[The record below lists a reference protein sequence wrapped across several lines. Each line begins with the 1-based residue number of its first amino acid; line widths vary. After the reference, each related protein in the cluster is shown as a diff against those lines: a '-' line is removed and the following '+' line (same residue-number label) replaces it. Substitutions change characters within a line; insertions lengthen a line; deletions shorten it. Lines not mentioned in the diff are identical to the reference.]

1 MRKRELALCIK
12 TLQNVAE
19 VNINHRAV
27 INENIQMKWWHK
39 LLILF
44 GVILVICCTGLIVN
58 TAKLNKE
65 LEASKAETV
74 ELLKRVDELQQ
85 DNETLLS
92 EVAVLEDS
100 VATLKVD
107 VEVAKKQKIKLVEK
121 IKYVEPVNDTIET
134 FIALDS
140 LNNGIIR
147 DLEKL
152 VAVQSIQIENYKV
165 VIEND
170 ELIKQQMSL
179 AIKRKDEEIEA
190 YNKQLKK
197 AKNSNVALGTTTTV
211 AIVGI
216 ILLALL

>member
-1 MRKRELALCIK
+1 
-12 TLQNVAE
+12 
-19 VNINHRAV
+19 
-27 INENIQMKWWHK
+27 MKLWHK
-39 LLILF
+39 LLIGF
-44 GVILVICCTGLIVN
+44 GVLLVICCTCLIVN
-58 TAKLNKE
+58 TVKLNKK

-85 DNETLLS
+85 DNEVLLS

-100 VATLKVD
+100 VATLKID
-107 VEVAKKQKIKLVEK
+107 IEVTKKQKTKLIEK
-121 IKYVEPVNDTIET
+121 VKYIEPVNDTIET

-197 AKNSNVALGTTTTV
+197 AKNQNVALGTTTTV
-211 AIVGI
+211 AVIGI

>member
-1 MRKRELALCIK
+1 MGRL
-12 TLQNVAE
+12 
-19 VNINHRAV
+19 
-27 INENIQMKWWHK
+27 IQMKWYHK

-44 GVILVICCTGLIVN
+44 GIILVICCTGLIVN
-58 TAKLNKE
+58 TVKLNKE

-85 DNETLLS
+85 DNEALLS

-100 VATLKVD
+100 VATLKID
-107 VEVAKKQKIKLVEK
+107 IEVAKKQKIKLVEK
-121 IKYVEPVNDTIET
+121 VKYIEPVNDTIET

-152 VAVQSIQIENYKV
+152 VAVQSIQIDNYKV

-197 AKNSNVALGTTTTV
+197 AKNQNVALGTTTTV
-211 AIVGI
+211 AVIGI
-216 ILLALL
+216 ILIALL

>member
-1 MRKRELALCIK
+1 
-12 TLQNVAE
+12 
-19 VNINHRAV
+19 
-27 INENIQMKWWHK
+27 MKLWHK
-39 LLILF
+39 LLIGF
-44 GVILVICCTGLIVN
+44 GVLLVICCTCLIVN
-58 TAKLNKE
+58 TVKLNKE
-65 LEASKAETV
+65 LEVSKAETV
-74 ELLKRVDELQQ
+74 DLLKRVDELQQ

-100 VATLKVD
+100 VATLKID
-107 VEVAKKQKIKLVEK
+107 IEVAQKRKTQLEEK
-121 IKYVEPVNDTIET
+121 VKYIEPVNDTIKT

-165 VIEND
+165 VIQND
-170 ELIKQQMSL
+170 DLIKQQMSL

-197 AKNSNVALGTTTTV
+197 AKNQNVALGTTTTV
-211 AIVGI
+211 AVIGI

>member
-1 MRKRELALCIK
+1 
-12 TLQNVAE
+12 
-19 VNINHRAV
+19 
-27 INENIQMKWWHK
+27 MKLWHK
-39 LLILF
+39 LLIGF
-44 GVILVICCTGLIVN
+44 GVLLVICCTGLIVN
-58 TAKLNKE
+58 TVKLNKE

-85 DNETLLS
+85 DNEVLLS

-100 VATLKVD
+100 VATLKID
-107 VEVAKKQKIKLVEK
+107 IEVAKKRKIQLVEK
-121 IKYVEPVNDTIET
+121 VKYIEPVNDTIET

-197 AKNSNVALGTTTTV
+197 AKNQNVALGTTTTV
-211 AIVGI
+211 AVIGI

>member
-1 MRKRELALCIK
+1 
-12 TLQNVAE
+12 
-19 VNINHRAV
+19 
-27 INENIQMKWWHK
+27 MKWWHK
-39 LLILF
+39 ALCVL
-44 GVILVICCTGLIVN
+44 GVILVICCGCLIHN
-58 TAKLNKE
+58 TVQLNKE
-65 LEASKAETV
+65 LKASKTETAE
-74 ELLKRVDELQQ
+74 LIKRVSILESENDS
-85 DNETLLS
+85 LLLNVS
-92 EVAVLEDS
+92 VLEDS
-100 VATLKVD
+100 IIGLKID
-107 VEVAKKQKIKLVEK
+107 IEAAKKQKIQLVEK
-121 IKYVEPVNDTIET
+121 VKCIEPVNDTIKT

-165 VIEND
+165 VIQND
-170 ELIKQQMSL
+170 DLIKQQMSL

>member
-1 MRKRELALCIK
+1 MGRL
-12 TLQNVAE
+12 
-19 VNINHRAV
+19 
-27 INENIQMKWWHK
+27 IQMKWWHK
-39 LLILF
+39 LLIGF
-44 GVILVICCTGLIVN
+44 GVLVVICCTCLIVN
-58 TAKLNKE
+58 TVKLNKE

-74 ELLKRVDELQQ
+74 ELLKRVAELQQ

-107 VEVAKKQKIKLVEK
+107 IEVAKKQKIKLVEK
-121 IKYVEPVNDTIET
+121 IKYVEPINDTIET

-165 VIEND
+165 VIQND
-170 ELIKQQMSL
+170 DLIKQQMSL

-197 AKNSNVALGTTTTV
+197 AKNKNVALGTTTTV
-211 AIVGI
+211 AVIGI
-216 ILLALL
+216 ILLAIL

>member
-1 MRKRELALCIK
+1 
-12 TLQNVAE
+12 
-19 VNINHRAV
+19 
-27 INENIQMKWWHK
+27 MKLWHK
-39 LLILF
+39 LLIGF
-44 GVILVICCTGLIVN
+44 GVLLVICCTCLIVN
-58 TAKLNKE
+58 TVKLNKE
-65 LEASKAETV
+65 LESSKAETV
-74 ELLKRVDELQQ
+74 ELLKRVDELHQ

-100 VATLKVD
+100 VATLKID
-107 VEVAKKQKIKLVEK
+107 IEVAKKQKIQLVEK
-121 IKYVEPVNDTIET
+121 VKYIEPVNDTIET

-197 AKNSNVALGTTTTV
+197 AKNQNVALGTTTTV
-211 AIVGI
+211 AVIGI

>member
-1 MRKRELALCIK
+1 
-12 TLQNVAE
+12 
-19 VNINHRAV
+19 
-27 INENIQMKWWHK
+27 MKLWHK
-39 LLILF
+39 LLIGF
-44 GVILVICCTGLIVN
+44 GVLLVICCTCLIVN
-58 TAKLNKE
+58 TVKLNKE
-65 LEASKAETV
+65 LKASKTETV
-74 ELLKRVDELQQ
+74 ELLKRVDELQR

-100 VATLKVD
+100 VATLKID
-107 VEVAKKQKIKLVEK
+107 IEVAKKQKIKLVEK
-121 IKYVEPVNDTIET
+121 VKYIEPVNDTIET

-197 AKNSNVALGTTTTV
+197 AKNQNVALGTTTTV
-211 AIVGI
+211 AVIGI

>member
-1 MRKRELALCIK
+1 
-12 TLQNVAE
+12 
-19 VNINHRAV
+19 
-27 INENIQMKWWHK
+27 MKLWHK
-39 LLILF
+39 LLIGF
-44 GVILVICCTGLIVN
+44 GVLLVICCTGLIVN
-58 TAKLNKE
+58 TVKLNKE

-85 DNETLLS
+85 DNEVLLS

-100 VATLKVD
+100 VATLKID
-107 VEVAKKQKIKLVEK
+107 IEVAKKQKIQLVEK
-121 IKYVEPVNDTIET
+121 VKYIEPVNDTIET

-197 AKNSNVALGTTTTV
+197 AKNQNVALGTTTTV
-211 AIVGI
+211 AVIGI
-216 ILLALL
+216 ILLVLL

>member
-1 MRKRELALCIK
+1 
-12 TLQNVAE
+12 
-19 VNINHRAV
+19 
-27 INENIQMKWWHK
+27 MKWWHK
-39 LLILF
+39 ALCVL
-44 GVILVICCTGLIVN
+44 GVILVICCGCLIHN
-58 TAKLNKE
+58 TVQLNKE
-65 LEASKAETV
+65 LKASKTETAE
-74 ELLKRVDELQQ
+74 LIKRVSILESENDS
-85 DNETLLS
+85 LLLNVS
-92 EVAVLEDS
+92 VLEDS
-100 VATLKVD
+100 IVGLKID
-107 VEVAKKQKIKLVEK
+107 IEAAKKQKIKLEERV
-121 IKYVEPVNDTIET
+121 KYIEPVNDAIKT

-165 VIEND
+165 VIQND
-170 ELIKQQMSL
+170 DLIKQQMSL

-197 AKNSNVALGTTTTV
+197 AKNQNVALGTTTTV

>member
-1 MRKRELALCIK
+1 
-12 TLQNVAE
+12 
-19 VNINHRAV
+19 
-27 INENIQMKWWHK
+27 MKLWHK
-39 LLILF
+39 LLIGF
-44 GVILVICCTGLIVN
+44 GVLLVICCTCLIVN
-58 TAKLNKE
+58 TVKLNNE

-74 ELLKRVDELQQ
+74 ELLKRVEELQQ
-85 DNETLLS
+85 DNEVLLS

-100 VATLKVD
+100 VATLKID
-107 VEVAKKQKIKLVEK
+107 IEVAKKRKIQLVEK
-121 IKYVEPVNDTIET
+121 VKYIEPVNDTIET

-197 AKNSNVALGTTTTV
+197 AKNQNVALGTTTTV
-211 AIVGI
+211 AVIGI

>member
-1 MRKRELALCIK
+1 
-12 TLQNVAE
+12 
-19 VNINHRAV
+19 
-27 INENIQMKWWHK
+27 MKLWHK
-39 LLILF
+39 LLIGF
-44 GVILVICCTGLIVN
+44 GVLLVICCTCLIVN
-58 TAKLNKE
+58 TVKLNKK

-85 DNETLLS
+85 DNEVLLS

-100 VATLKVD
+100 VATLKID
-107 VEVAKKQKIKLVEK
+107 IEVAKKRKIQLVEK
-121 IKYVEPVNDTIET
+121 VKYIEPVNDTIET

-197 AKNSNVALGTTTTV
+197 AKNQNVALGTTTTV
-211 AIVGI
+211 AVIGI

>member
-1 MRKRELALCIK
+1 
-12 TLQNVAE
+12 
-19 VNINHRAV
+19 
-27 INENIQMKWWHK
+27 MKLWHK
-39 LLILF
+39 LLIGF
-44 GVILVICCTGLIVN
+44 GVLLVICCTCLIVN
-58 TAKLNKE
+58 TVKLNKK

-100 VATLKVD
+100 VATLKID
-107 VEVAKKQKIKLVEK
+107 IEVAKKRKIQLVEK
-121 IKYVEPVNDTIET
+121 VKYIEPVNDTIET

-197 AKNSNVALGTTTTV
+197 AKNQNVALGTTTTV
-211 AIVGI
+211 AVIGI
-216 ILLALL
+216 ILIALL

>member
-1 MRKRELALCIK
+1 MGRL
-12 TLQNVAE
+12 
-19 VNINHRAV
+19 
-27 INENIQMKWWHK
+27 IQMKWYHK

-44 GVILVICCTGLIVN
+44 GIILVICCTGLIVN
-58 TAKLNKE
+58 TVKLNKE

-85 DNETLLS
+85 DNEALLS

-100 VATLKVD
+100 VATLKID
-107 VEVAKKQKIKLVEK
+107 IEVAKKQKIKLVEK
-121 IKYVEPVNDTIET
+121 VKYIEPVNDTIET

-152 VAVQSIQIENYKV
+152 VAVQSIQIDNYKV

-197 AKNSNVALGTTTTV
+197 AKNQNVALGTTTTV
-211 AIVGI
+211 AVIGI

>member
-1 MRKRELALCIK
+1 
-12 TLQNVAE
+12 
-19 VNINHRAV
+19 
-27 INENIQMKWWHK
+27 MKLWHK
-39 LLILF
+39 LLIGL
-44 GVILVICCTGLIVN
+44 GVILVICCTCLLVN
-58 TAKLNKE
+58 IIKLNKE
-65 LEASKAETV
+65 LDLSKAETV
-74 ELLKRVDELQQ
+74 ELLKRVEELQK
-85 DNETLLS
+85 DNEVLLS

-100 VATLKVD
+100 VATLKID
-107 VEVAKKQKIKLVEK
+107 IEVAKKQKIKLVEK
-121 IKYVEPVNDTIET
+121 VKYIEPVNDTIET

-179 AIKRKDEEIEA
+179 AIKRKDEDIEA

-197 AKNSNVALGTTTTV
+197 AKNKNAVLGTTTTV
-211 AIVGI
+211 AVIGI

>member
-1 MRKRELALCIK
+1 MGRL
-12 TLQNVAE
+12 
-19 VNINHRAV
+19 
-27 INENIQMKWWHK
+27 IQMKLWHK
-39 LLILF
+39 LLILV
-44 GVILVICCTGLIVN
+44 GVILVICCTCLIVN
-58 TAKLNKE
+58 TVKLNKE

-85 DNETLLS
+85 DNEVLLS

-100 VATLKVD
+100 VATLKID
-107 VEVAKKQKIKLVEK
+107 IEVAKKQKIKLVEK
-121 IKYVEPVNDTIET
+121 VKYVEPVNDTIKN

-152 VAVQSIQIENYKV
+152 VAVQSIQIDNYKV

-179 AIKRKDEEIEA
+179 AIKRKDEQIEA

-197 AKNSNVALGTTTTV
+197 AKNQNVALGTTTTAAV
-211 AIVGI
+211 IGI

>member
-1 MRKRELALCIK
+1 M
-12 TLQNVAE
+12 
-19 VNINHRAV
+19 
-27 INENIQMKWWHK
+27 
-39 LLILF
+39 
-44 GVILVICCTGLIVN
+44 GVILVICCTCLIVN
-58 TAKLNKE
+58 TVKLNKE

-85 DNETLLS
+85 DNEVLLS
-92 EVAVLEDS
+92 EVAVLDDS
-100 VATLKVD
+100 VTTLKID
-107 VEVAKKQKIKLVEK
+107 IEVAKKQKIKLVEK
-121 IKYVEPVNDTIET
+121 VKYVEPVNDTIKT

-140 LNNGIIR
+140 LNDDIIR

-197 AKNSNVALGTTTTV
+197 SKNKNAVLGTTTTAAV
-211 AIVGI
+211 IGI

>member
-1 MRKRELALCIK
+1 
-12 TLQNVAE
+12 
-19 VNINHRAV
+19 
-27 INENIQMKWWHK
+27 MKLWHK
-39 LLILF
+39 LLIGF
-44 GVILVICCTGLIVN
+44 GVLLVICCTCLIVN
-58 TAKLNKE
+58 TVKLNKK

-100 VATLKVD
+100 VATLKID
-107 VEVAKKQKIKLVEK
+107 IEVAKKRKIQLVEK
-121 IKYVEPVNDTIET
+121 VKYIEPVNDTIET

-197 AKNSNVALGTTTTV
+197 AKNQNVALGTTTTV
-211 AIVGI
+211 AVIGI

>member
-1 MRKRELALCIK
+1 
-12 TLQNVAE
+12 
-19 VNINHRAV
+19 
-27 INENIQMKWWHK
+27 MKWWHK
-39 LLILF
+39 LLILV
-44 GVILVICCTGLIVN
+44 GVILVICCTCLIVN
-58 TAKLNKE
+58 TVKLNKE

-85 DNETLLS
+85 DNEVLLS

-100 VATLKVD
+100 VATLKID
-107 VEVAKKQKIKLVEK
+107 IEVAKKQKIKLVEK
-121 IKYVEPVNDTIET
+121 VKYVEPVNDTIKT
-134 FIALDS
+134 FIQIDS

-152 VAVQSIQIENYKV
+152 VAVQSIQIDNYKV

-179 AIKRKDEEIEA
+179 AIKRKDEQIEA

-197 AKNSNVALGTTTTV
+197 AKNQNAALGTTTTLAV
-211 AIVGI
+211 IGI
-216 ILLALL
+216 ILIALL

>member
-1 MRKRELALCIK
+1 
-12 TLQNVAE
+12 
-19 VNINHRAV
+19 
-27 INENIQMKWWHK
+27 MKLWHK
-39 LLILF
+39 LLIGL
-44 GVILVICCTGLIVN
+44 GVILVICCTGLIIN
-58 TAKLNKE
+58 TVKLNKE
-65 LEASKAETV
+65 LELSKNETV
-74 ELLKRVDELQQ
+74 ELQNRVDELQQ

-100 VATLKVD
+100 VATLKID
-107 VEVAKKQKIKLVEK
+107 IEVAKKRKIQLVEK
-121 IKYVEPVNDTIET
+121 VKYIEPVNDTIET

-197 AKNSNVALGTTTTV
+197 AKNQNVALGTTTTV
-211 AIVGI
+211 AVIGI
-216 ILLALL
+216 ILLALI

>member
-1 MRKRELALCIK
+1 
-12 TLQNVAE
+12 
-19 VNINHRAV
+19 
-27 INENIQMKWWHK
+27 MKLWHK
-39 LLILF
+39 LLIGF
-44 GVILVICCTGLIVN
+44 GVLLVICCTCLIVN
-58 TAKLNKE
+58 TVKLNKE

-85 DNETLLS
+85 DNEVLLS

-100 VATLKVD
+100 VATLKID
-107 VEVAKKQKIKLVEK
+107 IEVAKKQKIQLVEK
-121 IKYVEPVNDTIET
+121 VKYIEPVNDTIET

-190 YNKQLKK
+190 YNKKLKK

-211 AIVGI
+211 AVIGI

>member
-1 MRKRELALCIK
+1 MGRL
-12 TLQNVAE
+12 
-19 VNINHRAV
+19 
-27 INENIQMKWWHK
+27 IQMKLWHK
-39 LLILF
+39 LLILV
-44 GVILVICCTGLIVN
+44 GVILVICCTCLIVN
-58 TAKLNKE
+58 TVKLNKE

-85 DNETLLS
+85 DNEVLLS

-100 VATLKVD
+100 VATLKID
-107 VEVAKKQKIKLVEK
+107 VEAAKKVKIKLVEK
-121 IKYVEPVNDTIET
+121 VKYIEPVNDTIKT

-152 VAVQSIQIENYKV
+152 VAVQSIQIDNYKV

-179 AIKRKDEEIEA
+179 AIKRKDEQIEA

-197 AKNSNVALGTTTTV
+197 AKNQNAALGTTTTLAV
-211 AIVGI
+211 IGI
-216 ILLALL
+216 ILIALL

>member
-1 MRKRELALCIK
+1 MF
-12 TLQNVAE
+12 
-19 VNINHRAV
+19 
-27 INENIQMKWWHK
+27 ENIK
-39 LLILF
+39 LRTI
-44 GVILVICCTGLIVN
+44 IPYVICIVLSCLLMKMCDNNSDLKQELTSSKQETENLI
-58 TAKLNKE
+58 KLTD
-65 LEASKAETV
+65 S
-74 ELLKRVDELQQ
+74 
-85 DNETLLS
+85 
-92 EVAVLEDS
+92 LEDMNQDLL
-100 VATLKVD
+100 LKVD
-107 VEVAKKQKIKLVEK
+107 SLESEVVTLEGNIKILKNRKKEVVEK
-121 IKYVEPVNDTIET
+121 VKYIEPVNDTIKN

-165 VIEND
+165 VIQND
-170 ELIKQQMSL
+170 DLIKQQMSL

>member
-1 MRKRELALCIK
+1 
-12 TLQNVAE
+12 
-19 VNINHRAV
+19 
-27 INENIQMKWWHK
+27 MKWWHK

-44 GVILVICCTGLIVN
+44 GIILVICCTCLIVN
-58 TAKLNKE
+58 TVKLNKK

-85 DNETLLS
+85 DNEVLLS

-100 VATLKVD
+100 VATLKID
-107 VEVAKKQKIKLVEK
+107 IEVAKKRKIQLVEK
-121 IKYVEPVNDTIET
+121 VKYVEPVNDTIKT
-134 FIALDS
+134 FIQIDS
-140 LNNGIIR
+140 LNTGIIR

-152 VAVQSIQIENYKV
+152 VAVQSIQIDNYKV

-179 AIKRKDEEIEA
+179 AIKRKDEQIEA

-197 AKNSNVALGTTTTV
+197 AKNQNAALGTTTTLAV
-211 AIVGI
+211 IGI
-216 ILLALL
+216 ILIALL

>member
-1 MRKRELALCIK
+1 
-12 TLQNVAE
+12 
-19 VNINHRAV
+19 
-27 INENIQMKWWHK
+27 MKLWHK
-39 LLILF
+39 LLIGF
-44 GVILVICCTGLIVN
+44 GLLLIICCTCLIVN
-58 TAKLNKE
+58 TVKLNKE

-85 DNETLLS
+85 DNEVLLS

-100 VATLKVD
+100 VATLKID
-107 VEVAKKQKIKLVEK
+107 IEVAKKRKIQLVEK
-121 IKYVEPVNDTIET
+121 VKYIEPVNDTIET

-197 AKNSNVALGTTTTV
+197 AKNQNVALGTTTTV
-211 AIVGI
+211 AVIGI

>member
-1 MRKRELALCIK
+1 
-12 TLQNVAE
+12 
-19 VNINHRAV
+19 
-27 INENIQMKWWHK
+27 MKWWHK
-39 LLILF
+39 ALCVL
-44 GVILVICCTGLIVN
+44 GVILVICCGCLRHN
-58 TAKLNKE
+58 TVQLNKE
-65 LEASKAETV
+65 LKASTTETAE
-74 ELLKRVDELQQ
+74 LIKRVSILESENDS
-85 DNETLLS
+85 LLLNVS
-92 EVAVLEDS
+92 VLEDS
-100 VATLKVD
+100 IVGLKID
-107 VEVAKKQKIKLVEK
+107 IEAAKKQKIKLVERV
-121 IKYVEPVNDTIET
+121 KYIEPVNDTIKT

-170 ELIKQQMSL
+170 DLIKQQMSL

-211 AIVGI
+211 AVIGI

>member
-1 MRKRELALCIK
+1 MGRL
-12 TLQNVAE
+12 
-19 VNINHRAV
+19 
-27 INENIQMKWWHK
+27 IQMKLWHK
-39 LLILF
+39 LLIGF
-44 GVILVICCTGLIVN
+44 GVLLVICCTCLIVN
-58 TAKLNKE
+58 TVKLNKK

-74 ELLKRVDELQQ
+74 ELLKRVDELQR
-85 DNETLLS
+85 DNEVLLS

-100 VATLKVD
+100 VATLKID
-107 VEVAKKQKIKLVEK
+107 VEAAKKVKIKLVEK
-121 IKYVEPVNDTIET
+121 VKYIEPVNDTIEA

-140 LNNGIIR
+140 LNDGIIR

-179 AIKRKDEEIEA
+179 AIKRKDDEIEA

-197 AKNSNVALGTTTTV
+197 AKNQNVALGTTTTV
-211 AIVGI
+211 AVIGI
-216 ILLALL
+216 ILIALL

>member
-1 MRKRELALCIK
+1 MGRL
-12 TLQNVAE
+12 
-19 VNINHRAV
+19 
-27 INENIQMKWWHK
+27 IQMKWWHK

-44 GVILVICCTGLIVN
+44 GVILVICCTCLIVN
-58 TAKLNKE
+58 TVKLNKK

-85 DNETLLS
+85 DNEVLLS

-100 VATLKVD
+100 VATLKID
-107 VEVAKKQKIKLVEK
+107 IEVAKKQKTKLVEK
-121 IKYVEPVNDTIET
+121 VKYIEPVNDTIET

-197 AKNSNVALGTTTTV
+197 AKNQNVALGTTTTV
-211 AIVGI
+211 AVIGI
-216 ILLALL
+216 ILIALL